1 MRIISGNLKGILIH
15 PPQGLPVRPT
25 TDRAKESLFNIL
37 ENRYDWEG
45 LEVLDLFSGTG
56 NIAYECC
63 SRGASRVLAVDLN
76 AKCVAFISSMKE
88 KHKLSN
94 LSVRKADVFRLLTNA
109 EGSYDL
115 IFADAPYAHPK
126 MAEIPRIVIQG
137 NLLKP
142 TGTLVVEHESN
153 LDLSGESGFF
163 ECRKYGQSS
172 FSFFKHTPSTI

>member
-37 ENRYDWEG
+37 ENRYDMEG

-56 NIAYECC
+56 GIAYECC
-63 SRGASRVLAVDLN
+63 SRGASRVLAIDLN

-88 KHKLSN
+88 KHKLSA
-94 LSVRKADVFRLLTNA
+94 LTVRKADVFRFLNNA
-109 EGSYDL
+109 DGNYDL
-115 IFADAPYAHPK
+115 IFADAPYAHPQ
-126 MAEIPRIVIQG
+126 MAEIPRRIMEST
-137 NLLKP
+137 LLKP
-142 TGTLVVEHESN
+142 AGSLVVEHESN
-153 LDLSGESGFF
+153 LDLSRESGFF

-172 FSFFKHTPSTI
+172 FSFFKHSPSIQ